1 MNATPVLL
9 VHYGED
15 WIRGS
20 ERCLLDLLAH
30 LDRSRFT
37 PLLWCNSPTLA
48 AEAATLGVETMV
60 EPFSLLLG
68 WQAPRFD
75 LAAHR
80 RLSRRA
86 RELITERQ
94 IGLVHANSAA
104 PCQWLAGVCRALQVP
119 LVCHLHAR
127 YQPRDRFSLRVHQA
141 SVLIG
146 VSEPVLTGWRQDG
159 CAADRLI
166 RVPNGVD
173 AARLNAGAH
182 WPVVD
187 MLGLPPGELIIATV
201 GSLIKRKGID
211 LLIRSLAALTE
222 SGEGARLLVIGCGPE
237 REALMALASE
247 LGVAERVHFLGER
260 PDSAAILRG
269 GVDLLV
275 SGAREEVFG
284 LTLAEAGML
293 GLAVSAYRVGGIPEV
308 VAEGVSGLLATPGD
322 WIEMADHW
330 RQLSNPQ
337 TRCAMGRAGQQ
348 RAAQLFTVDRY
359 VEKITAVWGDALAG
373 RWRSTSQSSYGTP
386 YASIVRWAW
395 QRLVAQGRSMLTRGL
410 AEMVEKVQAGFGRS
424 KLPE

>member
-1 MNATPVLL
+1 MKTIPVLL

-37 PLLWCNSPTLA
+37 PLLWCNSPALA
-48 AEAATLGVETMV
+48 TEAATLGVETIV
-60 EPFSLLLG
+60 EPFTLLLG

-80 RLSRRA
+80 HLSRRA

-141 SVLIG
+141 NVLIG

-159 CAADRLI
+159 CTADRLI

-173 AARLNAGAH
+173 AARLNTGAH
-182 WPVVD
+182 LPIVGV
-187 MLGLPPGELIIATV
+187 LGLPPGDLIIATI

-211 LLIRSLAALTE
+211 LLIRSLAALMA
-222 SGEGARLLVIGCGPE
+222 SGEEAQLLVIGSGPE
-237 REALMALASE
+237 REALVALAVE
-247 LGVAERVHFLGER
+247 LGVGDRVHFLGER

-293 GLAVSAYRVGGIPEV
+293 GLPVSAYRVGGIPEV
-308 VAEGVSGLLATPGD
+308 VEEGVTGLLATPGD
-322 WIEMADHW
+322 WAEMADHW

-337 TRCAMGRAGQQ
+337 RRCAMGRAAQL
-348 RAAQLFTVDRY
+348 RAAQLFTVARY
-359 VEKITAVWGDALAG
+359 VDGVTAVWDAALAG
-373 RWRSTSQSSYGTP
+373 RWRSTLQSPYG
-386 YASIVRWAW
+386 AIVRWAGR
-395 QRLVAQGRSMLTRGL
+395 RLAAKGRNMLTGGL
-410 AEMVEKVQAGFGRS
+410 ANGVAKLQAGFGWIRS
-424 KLPE
+424 ITR

>member
-48 AEAATLGVETMV
+48 AEATTLGVETMV

-80 RLSRRA
+80 CLSRRA

-94 IGLVHANSAA
+94 IGLVHANGAA
-104 PCQWLAGVCRALQVP
+104 PCQWLVGVCRALQVP

-173 AARLNAGAH
+173 AARLNGGAH
-182 WPVVD
+182 WPVVG
-187 MLGLPPGELIIATV
+187 MLGLPPGDMIIATV

-211 LLIRSLAALTE
+211 LLIRSLAALMA
-222 SGEGARLLVIGCGPE
+222 SGEEAQLLIIGSGPE
-237 REALMALASE
+237 REALMALAVE

-293 GLAVSAYRVGGIPEV
+293 GLPVSAYRVGGIPEV
-308 VAEGVSGLLATPGD
+308 VEEGATGLLATPGD
-322 WIEMADHW
+322 WAEMADHW

-337 TRCAMGRAGQQ
+337 RRCEMGRAAQL
-348 RAAQLFTVDRY
+348 RAAQLFTVARY
-359 VEKITAVWGDALAG
+359 VDGVTAVWDAALAG
-373 RWRSTSQSSYGTP
+373 RWHATASTP
-386 YASIVRWAW
+386 FRPLIHWAG
-395 QRLVAQGRSMLTRGL
+395 QRLFARGRNMLASGMAKVAQ
-410 AEMVEKVQAGFGRS
+410 KVQLGFGRR
-424 KLPE
+424 KVPE

>member
-75 LAAHR
+75 LVAHR
-80 RLSRRA
+80 HLSRRA

-104 PCQWLAGVCRALQVP
+104 PCQWLVGVCRALQVP

-159 CAADRLI
+159 CAADRLM

-173 AARLNAGAH
+173 AARLNGGAH
-182 WPVVD
+182 WPVVG
-187 MLGLPPGELIIATV
+187 MLGLPPGDLIIATI
-201 GSLIKRKGID
+201 GSLIKRKGVD
-211 LLIRSLAALTE
+211 LLIRSLAALLE
-222 SGEGARLLVIGCGPE
+222 SGEEAQLLVIGSGPE
-237 REALMALASE
+237 LAALRELAAG
-247 LGVAERVHFLGER
+247 LGVSERVHFLGER

-284 LTLAEAGML
+284 LTLAETAML
-293 GLAVSAYRVGGIPEV
+293 GLPVSAYRVGGIPEV
-308 VAEGVSGLLATPGD
+308 VEDGVTGLLAEPGE
-322 WIEMADHW
+322 WRQMAEHW
-330 RQLSNPQ
+330 RRLTDPLLRDQL
-337 TRCAMGRAGQQ
+337 GRAARLRAERHFRVERYAGDIADIWCGTLAGHWQQAGQPPYGMMLRWLARRMAARAQ
-348 RAAQLFTVDRY
+348 RAL
-359 VEKITAVWGDALAG
+359 G
-373 RWRSTSQSSYGTP
+373 RLLGGQP
-386 YASIVRWAW
+386 IASGWE
-395 QRLVAQGRSMLTRGL
+395 G
-410 AEMVEKVQAGFGRS
+410 
-424 KLPE
+424 P

>member
-1 MNATPVLL
+1 MNVTPVLL

-48 AEAATLGVETMV
+48 AEATTLGVETMV

-104 PCQWLAGVCRALQVP
+104 PCQWLAGVCRSLQVP

-141 SVLIG
+141 NVLIG

-159 CAADRLI
+159 CADDRLI

-173 AARLNAGAH
+173 AARLNGGAH
-182 WPVVD
+182 WPVFG
-187 MLGLPPGELIIATV
+187 MLGLPPGI
-201 GSLIKRKGID
+201 
-211 LLIRSLAALTE
+211 
-222 SGEGARLLVIGCGPE
+222 
-237 REALMALASE
+237 
-247 LGVAERVHFLGER
+247 
-260 PDSAAILRG
+260 
-269 GVDLLV
+269 
-275 SGAREEVFG
+275 
-284 LTLAEAGML
+284 
-293 GLAVSAYRVGGIPEV
+293 
-308 VAEGVSGLLATPGD
+308 
-322 WIEMADHW
+322 
-330 RQLSNPQ
+330 
-337 TRCAMGRAGQQ
+337 
-348 RAAQLFTVDRY
+348 
-359 VEKITAVWGDALAG
+359 
-373 RWRSTSQSSYGTP
+373 
-386 YASIVRWAW
+386 
-395 QRLVAQGRSMLTRGL
+395 
-410 AEMVEKVQAGFGRS
+410 
-424 KLPE
+424 

>member
-1 MNATPVLL
+1 MNVTPVLL

-104 PCQWLAGVCRALQVP
+104 PCQWLVGVCRALQVP

-173 AARLNAGAH
+173 AARLNGGAH
-182 WPVVD
+182 WPVVG
-187 MLGLPPGELIIATV
+187 MLGLPPGDMIIATV

-211 LLIRSLAALTE
+211 LLIRSLAALMA
-222 SGEGARLLVIGCGPE
+222 SGEEAQLLIIGSGPE
-237 REALMALASE
+237 REALMALAVE

-293 GLAVSAYRVGGIPEV
+293 GLPVSAYRVGGIPEV
-308 VAEGVSGLLATPGD
+308 VEEGVTGLLATPGD
-322 WIEMADHW
+322 WAEMADHW

-337 TRCAMGRAGQQ
+337 RRCEMGRAAQL
-348 RAAQLFTVDRY
+348 RAAQLFTVARY
-359 VEKITAVWGDALAG
+359 VDGVTAVWDAALAG
-373 RWRSTSQSSYGTP
+373 QWHVTASTP
-386 YASIVRWAW
+386 FRPLIHWAG
-395 QRLVAQGRSMLTRGL
+395 QRLLARGRNMLASGMARVAQ
-410 AEMVEKVQAGFGRS
+410 KVQLGFGRR
-424 KLPE
+424 KVPE

>member
-37 PLLWCNSPTLA
+37 PLLWCNSPMLA

-104 PCQWLAGVCRALQVP
+104 PCQWLVGVCRVLQVP

-159 CAADRLI
+159 CAAERLI
-166 RVPNGVD
+166 RVSNGVD
-173 AARLNAGAH
+173 AARLNGGAH
-182 WPVVD
+182 WPVVG
-187 MLGLPPGELIIATV
+187 MLGLPPGDMIIATV

-211 LLIRSLAALTE
+211 LLIRSLAALMA
-222 SGEGARLLVIGCGPE
+222 SGEEAQLLIIGSGPE
-237 REALMALASE
+237 REALMALAVE

-293 GLAVSAYRVGGIPEV
+293 GLPVSAYRVGGIPEV
-308 VAEGVSGLLATPGD
+308 VEEGVTGLLATPGD
-322 WIEMADHW
+322 WAEMADHW

-337 TRCAMGRAGQQ
+337 RRCEMGRAAQL
-348 RAAQLFTVDRY
+348 RAAQLFTVARY
-359 VEKITAVWGDALAG
+359 VDAVTAVWDAALAG
-373 RWRSTSQSSYGTP
+373 RWHATAPTP
-386 YASIVRWAW
+386 FRPLMHWAG
-395 QRLVAQGRSMLTRGL
+395 QRLLARGRNMLASGMARVAQ
-410 AEMVEKVQAGFGRS
+410 KVQLGFGRR
-424 KLPE
+424 KVPE

>member
-1 MNATPVLL
+1 MKATPVLL

-30 LDRSRFT
+30 LDRSRFV
-37 PLLWCNSPTLA
+37 PLLWCNSPSLA
-48 AEAATLGVETMV
+48 AEAVKLGVDTLV

-75 LAAHR
+75 IASHR
-80 RLSRRA
+80 HLCQRA
-86 RELITERQ
+86 RVLITERQ

-104 PCQWLAGVCRALQVP
+104 PCQWLAGVCRGLQVP

-159 CAADRLI
+159 CDDHRLVRI
-166 RVPNGVD
+166 SNGVD
-173 AARLNAGAH
+173 SARLHQGPH
-182 WPVVD
+182 WPVVG
-187 MLGLPPGELIIATV
+187 MLSLPPGEMIIATV

-211 LLIRSLAALTE
+211 LLIRSLAAFTAT
-222 SGEGARLLVIGCGPE
+222 GEAAQLLIIGSGPE
-237 REALMALASE
+237 RKALESLAMA
-247 LGVAERVHFLGER
+247 LGVADRVHFLGER
-260 PDSAAILRG
+260 SDSATILRG

-293 GLAVSAYRVGGIPEV
+293 GLPVSAYRVGGVPEV
-308 VAEGVSGLLATPGD
+308 VEEGVTGLLATPGD
-322 WIEMADHW
+322 CAEMADHW

-348 RAAQLFTVDRY
+348 RAMELFTVGRY
-359 VEKITAVWGDALAG
+359 VDKITTVWEEALMG
-373 RWRSTSQSSYGTP
+373 RWNHKETGTP
-386 YASIVRWAW
+386 YRAMVCWAG
-395 QRLVAQGRSMLTRGL
+395 QRLIAKGGRVVRKGVQFVVGKVLCGL
-410 AEMVEKVQAGFGRS
+410 GRN
-424 KLPE
+424 KLPG